1 MRFCTGTRG
10 VFTPPVTKGERARC
24 PARLSVWHCVC
35 QSGLNAPRLYSVHLP
50 SGHHREPHCCK
61 RDSDSTPVG
70 IRRTMSRLRSRLL
83 FGDHGGGGIPDN
95 GQGNPQQ
102 ARTAFTPFKRAE
114 RCRGHRRGST
124 VYAYPQSSPY
134 KLAASRV
141 QPNRLDLAA
150 RRHLQQPELP

>member
-1 MRFCTGTRG
+1 MQICIGVRG
-10 VFTPPVTKGERARC
+10 VFTPPVTKGERVRRSVRAT
-24 PARLSVWHCVC
+24 ALRLASCSP
-35 QSGLNAPRLYSVHLP
+35 SGLNAPRLYSVHLP
-50 SGHHREPHCCK
+50 SGHHCEPHRCK

-124 VYAYPQSSPY
+124 VCAYPQSSQY
-134 KLAASRV
+134 ELAASRV
-141 QPNRLDLAA
+141 
-150 RRHLQQPELP
+150 